1 MKRSFLLL
9 CAMELHTPDGLV
21 SAEAGDVMVTD
32 GSQIAIYPPSSF
44 SIMALVEIVSQHGA
58 VLGESGEALQ
68 AIRAAQ

>member
-9 CAMELHTPDGLV
+9 CAMELHTPEGLIN
-21 SAEAGDVMVTD
+21 AEAGDVLEVD
-32 GSQIAIYPPSSF
+32 AKGFQVYPPSSF
-44 SIMALVEIVSQHGA
+44 SIMALVEIVAQHGA